1 LNSVGQED
9 SAQASSANAKAV
21 EQASQERLTNGLATL
36 PDVLEAR
43 SATAQ
48 AEYDLQSALGAEE
61 IARGDLATAVGTS
74 ASVAIR
80 VQPLDQLSTP
90 DSISETVEETFDPAL
105 AAFPGAELNFSRPM
119 AGDTKTKE
127 FEKVAT

>member
-1 LNSVGQED
+1 
-9 SAQASSANAKAV
+9 V
-21 EQASQERLTNGLATL
+21 EQAAQERLTNGLATL
-36 PDVLEAR
+36 PDVLEAW

-90 DSISETVEETFDPAL
+90 DSSSETVEETFDPAL